1 MPKATEKT
9 VPATVTPVTENATAI
24 LRGALRKERRKAERK
39 AKREARQKEK
49 KGTKVSRGVLFYSK
63 HDVASNVRAL
73 RGDRAT
79 HYAAQLDVCREAIE
93 ATRAKLAACGLAAD
107 IEGMQHAAAQLTKLQ
122 ANAAHIEA
130 KAKDGAFTE
139 EDADALD
146 VAVAMQCVAM
156 LRSFRIYVEPNA
168 TESNAAKLGVIANE
182 STRKAIRSKL
192 AELLEVCV
200 TNNVF
205 PEIGKR

>member
-1 MPKATEKT
+1 MSQTKSITAD
-9 VPATVTPVTENATAI
+9 VTPVTENATVI

-39 AKREARQKEK
+39 AKREAKAK
-49 KGTKVSRGVLFYSK
+49 DTKHTKVSRGIRFYSM

-73 RGDRAT
+73 RGDRTT
-79 HYAAQLDVCREAIE
+79 HYATQLEVCKDAI
-93 ATRAKLAACGLAAD
+93 AVTRAKLLECGTKGD
-107 IEGMQHAAAQLTKLQ
+107 IEGMQLAAQQLAKLQ
-122 ANAAHIEA
+122 ANATHIEA
-130 KAKDGAFTE
+130 KAKAGAFTE

-146 VAVAMQCVAM
+146 VAVAMQTVAL

-168 TESNAAKLGVIANE
+168 NEKNAAKLGVITDE
-182 STRKAIRSKL
+182 KVRKAIRMKL

-200 TNNVF
+200 KHNVF